1 MQPGKCCEEG
11 EQEEEGGEGE
21 AEVLTAGGQAA
32 REEAEWMRQRHAK
45 WRVSGGEEALPGC
58 AAAAEEERRWR
69 SCGHCSVVSWRLAP

>member
-1 MQPGKCCEEG
+1 VQPSKCCEDG

-45 WRVSGGEEALPGC
+45 WRVSEEEEALQG
-58 AAAAEEERRWR
+58 
-69 SCGHCSVVSWRLAP
+69 